1 MNNYLCSCFD
11 QLGKL
16 NKTPKA
22 TELVSER
29 VEVQPELI
37 WLFYTLTEFFSALFK
52 IKPKYI
58 LIGLFSSMYI
68 SAAAG
73 GILSCDIS
81 AVSCGIW
88 DIVPWPGIKPRSP
101 ALGVWSL
108 SHQTTREA
116 SCSLLGWGLYLVDL
130 TVLPFYLYKKKYFLG
145 TWNTDSWICL
155 LWTVT
160 AAMKLKD
167 ACSLEEKV

>member
-1 MNNYLCSCFD
+1 MFLFD
-11 QLGKL
+11 QSGKL
-16 NKTPKA
+16 NKSPKA

-52 IKPKYI
+52 SKPKYI

-68 SAAAG
+68 SVAAG
-73 GILSCDIS
+73 GILSCDMS

-88 DIVPWPGIKPRSP
+88 DIVPWPGVKPRSP
-101 ALGVWSL
+101 ALGLWSL

-145 TWNTDSWICL
+145 TWNTDSWIYL